1 MTSPTGDHGDRDD
14 DDALLAEV
22 VGARRPPPLGGA
34 LRYHPAWADL
44 SPQGREE
51 AHRITMG
58 LRAAEAAL
66 DPDGLSTTSRLVL
79 ARIRAATK

>member
-1 MTSPTGDHGDRDD
+1 MTSPTDER

-22 VGARRPPPLGGA
+22 VTAQRPPPLGGA

-51 AHRITMG
+51 AHRVAMA

-66 DPDGLSTTSRLVL
+66 DPDGLSTTARRVL
-79 ARIRAATK
+79 ARIRAATE